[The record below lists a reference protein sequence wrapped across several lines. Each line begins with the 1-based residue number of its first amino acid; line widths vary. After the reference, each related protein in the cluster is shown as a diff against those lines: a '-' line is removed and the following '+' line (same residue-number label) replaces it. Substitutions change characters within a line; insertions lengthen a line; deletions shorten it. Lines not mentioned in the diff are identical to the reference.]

1 MYTRHSRAKIT
12 ESLVSTTALCLCSLV
27 QAQTAAPPQTFLV
40 HGTARTCSAITQL
53 DSALATDSQQF
64 FEGWNEKDYAD
75 AVAWSQACA
84 NYGWH
89 IPGRPRIPLLQTQH
103 DRALGPAPDPNPP
116 VQAAVAPA
124 APAVPSTAAGSQ
136 QPPPVQAVVAAPAQE
151 GASVASGVA
160 LAAPTTQIAAL
171 GAAGAA
177 AIAAPSAATTV
188 VPTAGP
194 GAPTAAVATLAPGAP
209 TAVVPTVAPSRTDT
223 APETL
228 GDGLLTDE
236 SFDKHFHQEAVWVAQ
251 RAHLDIGVDSGP
263 SAWPIGGTPT
273 QITNRLTADKI
284 VLFCSRKSNS
294 GEIDNR
300 PLLWDW
306 RRCESEEASAYNRL
320 VAGNEFPSAGRG
332 IVLGCAGVDSY
343 IYLERC
349 VESMAEET
357 RP

>member
-1 MYTRHSRAKIT
+1 MYTRHPRTKIA
-12 ESLVSTTALCLCSLV
+12 ESLVSTAALCLCSQV

-40 HGTARTCSAITQL
+40 HGTTRTCSAITQL
-53 DSALATDSQQF
+53 DSALASDSQQF
-64 FEGWNEKDYAD
+64 FEGWSEKDYGD
-75 AVAWSQACA
+75 AIAWSQACA

-89 IPGRPRIPLLQTQH
+89 IPGRLRVPLLQAQH
-103 DRALGPAPDPNPP
+103 DRALGPPPTPNPP
-116 VQAAVAPA
+116 VQAAAPA
-124 APAVPSTAAGSQ
+124 TPAVPSTAGATAVPEGTGRAMAAATSA
-136 QPPPVQAVVAAPAQE
+136 PVQAAAAAPAQE
-151 GASVASGVA
+151 VASVVSGVA

-171 GAAGAA
+171 GATPAA
-177 AIAAPSAATTV
+177 APAPAAPAPAAPNAQTPGAPMVVSTAAPSSKDA
-188 VPTAGP
+188 
-194 GAPTAAVATLAPGAP
+194 
-209 TAVVPTVAPSRTDT
+209 
-223 APETL
+223 APETF

-236 SFDKHFHQEAVWVAQ
+236 YFDKHFHQEAVWVAQ
-251 RAHLDIGVDSGP
+251 RAHLDIGADSGP
-263 SAWPIGGTPT
+263 SGWPSGGTPT

-294 GEIDNR
+294 GEIENR

-320 VAGNEFPSAGRG
+320 VAGNEFPTAGRG

-349 VESMAEET
+349 VETMAEET